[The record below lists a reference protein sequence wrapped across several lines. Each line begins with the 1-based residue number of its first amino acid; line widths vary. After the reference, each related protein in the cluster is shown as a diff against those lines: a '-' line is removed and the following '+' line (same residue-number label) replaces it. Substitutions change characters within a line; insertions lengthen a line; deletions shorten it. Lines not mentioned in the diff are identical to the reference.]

1 MNSQEYWRRRVLY
14 AKQKELDAVDDYEDA
29 MRSRLKDLQNEIN
42 KEASVFVNRYAE
54 TNEISKEA
62 ATKILSSIDSTKWNM
77 TLEEFKAKAKVGGYE
92 KELDSEYFK
101 SRIARLQSLH
111 DQLADFA
118 SKYANSETGNM
129 AVALAKRYNDTYLL
143 ENYNKYLVVGGL
155 DIDLAHFN
163 EQQLKDIVY
172 QPWRGSNFSK
182 RIWENYTK
190 VMPDVLTDVL
200 LRSTLMGYNWQRTQ
214 RMIEDRFAGIEQKQL
229 HRLVITEMGHAAEQA
244 TAKFYEDSKIDQ
256 YQYLA
261 TLESHTC
268 DVCAHLDERIFYVK
282 DKVVGLNYPLI
293 HPYCRCTT
301 CGYIEGLPDIT
312 SRWSRDPMTGKGRWV
327 KDQPYSQWA
336 RSNGQKPYSFNEW
349 KRINGIK
356 PLQLGMLK
364 ALPAPKVKKK
374 VYPAIKNF
382 KDYST
387 AMQNLGFKEI
397 QAMNGLKPEIYQK
410 IYNTVSDNFEAHPEL
425 KGFLTLNKGGNRKS
439 SADLAYIQ
447 WHMPNTNGGTT
458 QQDARFSI
466 YSELNINKAAVK
478 DTKELDDTIREAVH
492 DHWWSKKSDFTGL
505 INHEMA
511 HAIANRAEYTR
522 MFGYN
527 IRKDL
532 TYIEGKRYAR
542 ARKNK
547 AFEEEV
553 LLDAFKEFDPKYE
566 NADNVTTNVVQK
578 YISEYGSKKVGEA
591 FAEAYSDESNSKF
604 SQIFHAVLN
613 RKLGEIYG
621 NNGNT

>member
-77 TLEEFKAKAKVGGYE
+77 TLEEFKAKAKTGGYK

-129 AVALAKRYNDTYLL
+129 AVALVKRYNDTYLL

-172 QPWRGSNFSK
+172 QPWRGSDFSK
-182 RIWENYTK
+182 RIWKNYTK

-200 LRSTLMGYNWQRTQ
+200 LRSTLMGYSWQRTQ
-214 RMIEDRFAGIEQKQL
+214 RMLEDRFAGIEQKQL

-244 TAKFYEDSKIDQ
+244 TAKFYEDSKIEQ
-256 YQYLA
+256 YEYLA

-282 DKVVGLNYPLI
+282 DKVAGLNYPLI

-301 CGYIEGLPDIT
+301 MPYMKDLPDIT
-312 SRWSRDPMTGKGRWV
+312 SRWSRDPITGKSKFVRN
-327 KDQPYSQWA
+327 QPYSQWA
-336 RSNGQKPYSFNEW
+336 RKNGQRPYSFNQW
-349 KRINGIK
+349 KKLNGIK
-356 PLQLGMLK
+356 QLSINLYRVLLSSGAK
-364 ALPAPKVKKK
+364 Y
-374 VYPAIKNF
+374 YPAY
-382 KDYST
+382 DET
-387 AMQNLGFKEI
+387 EI
-397 QAMNGLKPEIYQK
+397 TMG
-410 IYNTVSDNFEAHPEL
+410 
-425 KGFLTLNKGGNRKS
+425 
-439 SADLAYIQ
+439 
-447 WHMPNTNGGTT
+447 
-458 QQDARFSI
+458 
-466 YSELNINKAAVK
+466 
-478 DTKELDDTIREAVH
+478 
-492 DHWWSKKSDFTGL
+492 
-505 INHEMA
+505 
-511 HAIANRAEYTR
+511 
-522 MFGYN
+522 
-527 IRKDL
+527 
-532 TYIEGKRYAR
+532 
-542 ARKNK
+542 
-547 AFEEEV
+547 
-553 LLDAFKEFDPKYE
+553 
-566 NADNVTTNVVQK
+566 
-578 YISEYGSKKVGEA
+578 
-591 FAEAYSDESNSKF
+591 
-604 SQIFHAVLN
+604 
-613 RKLGEIYG
+613 
-621 NNGNT
+621 

>member
-77 TLEEFKAKAKVGGYE
+77 TLEEFKAKAKTGGYE

-129 AVALAKRYNDTYLL
+129 AVALVKRYNDTYLL

-172 QPWRGSNFSK
+172 QPWRGSDFSK

-190 VMPDVLTDVL
+190 VMPDMLTDVL
-200 LRSTLMGYNWQRTQ
+200 LRSTLMGYSWQRTQ
-214 RMIEDRFAGIEQKQL
+214 RMLEDRFAGIEQKQL

-244 TAKFYEDSKIDQ
+244 TAKFYEDSKIEQ
-256 YQYLA
+256 YEYLA

-301 CGYIEGLPDIT
+301 MPYMKDLPDIT
-312 SRWSRDPMTGKGRWV
+312 SRWSRDPITGKSKFVRN
-327 KDQPYSQWA
+327 QPYSQWA
-336 RSNGQKPYSFNEW
+336 RKNGQKLLSFTEW
-349 KRINGIK
+349 KKIEGIK

-364 ALPAPKVKKK
+364 ALPVSKLSKGEER
-374 VYPAIKNF
+374 AIKQYVSSESYKVNYALRNNEPLT
-382 KDYST
+382 KEQQTMVNNLDKALKKMPRYTDKAPLQRDYFFSD
-387 AMQNLGFKEI
+387 LEI
-397 QAMNGLKPEIYQK
+397 QNEFVHEMYEE
-410 IYNTVSDNFEAHPEL
+410 SFEDP
-425 KGFLTLNKGGNRKS
+425 
-439 SADLAYIQ
+439 AYISTSKI
-447 WHMPNTNGGTT
+447 HYGEGTEQVHVIIKNSKSGRDIT
-458 QQDARFSI
+458 QF
-466 YSELNINKAAVK
+466 N
-478 DTKELDDTIREAVH
+478 
-492 DHWWSKKSDFTGL
+492 
-505 INHEMA
+505 
-511 HAIANRAEYTR
+511 
-522 MFGYN
+522 
-527 IRKDL
+527 
-532 TYIEGKRYAR
+532 
-542 ARKNK
+542 
-547 AFEEEV
+547 EEEQEV
-553 LLDAFKEFDPKYE
+553 LFPRNTRF
-566 NADNVTTNVVQK
+566 
-578 YISEYGSKKVGEA
+578 YITKSYMKDGVITFEWE
-591 FAEAYSDESNSKF
+591 E
-604 SQIFHAVLN
+604 
-613 RKLGEIYG
+613 R
-621 NNGNT
+621 

>member
-14 AKQKELDAVDDYEDA
+14 AKQKELDSAADYEDA

-42 KEASVFVNRYAE
+42 KEANVFVNRYAE

-214 RMIEDRFAGIEQKQL
+214 RMLEDRFAGIEQKQL

-336 RSNGQKPYSFNEW
+336 RSNGQKPYSFSEW
-349 KRINGIK
+349 KQLNGIK
-356 PLQLGMLK
+356 QLSINLYR
-364 ALPAPKVKKK
+364 ALLPSGAKY
-374 VYPAIKNF
+374 YPAYDETEITMGQEERRQNQFARNYYRQMRKSNRQAQID
-382 KDYST
+382 KVTKVSHSSRDIVSRALIHVLDSQYNLLDYKTMEYVKSKF
-387 AMQNLGFKEI
+387 A
-397 QAMNGLKPEIYQK
+397 PEI
-410 IYNTVSDNFEAHPEL
+410 DMAHSL
-425 KGFLTLNKGGNRKS
+425 QR
-439 SADLAYIQ
+439 
-447 WHMPNTNGGTT
+447 
-458 QQDARFSI
+458 
-466 YSELNINKAAVK
+466 
-478 DTKELDDTIREAVH
+478 
-492 DHWWSKKSDFTGL
+492 L
-505 INHEMA
+505 INGNPMDHDILLLQHEALEAKLM
-511 HAIANRAEYTR
+511 
-522 MFGYN
+522 
-527 IRKDL
+527 D
-532 TYIEGKRYAR
+532 
-542 ARKNK
+542 
-547 AFEEEV
+547 
-553 LLDAFKEFDPKYE
+553 DP
-566 NADNVTTNVVQK
+566 
-578 YISEYGSKKVGEA
+578 
-591 FAEAYSDESNSKF
+591 NSKYYGDYDTA
-604 SQIFHAVLN
+604 HEETNKKYNYEAECKHL
-613 RKLGEIYG
+613 RRLGILPNYSKREDD
-621 NNGNT
+621 

>member
-14 AKQKELDAVDDYEDA
+14 AKQKELDSAADYEDA

-42 KEASVFVNRYAE
+42 KEANVFVNRYAE

-214 RMIEDRFAGIEQKQL
+214 RMLEDRFAGIEQKQL

-425 KGFLTLNKGGNRKS
+425 KGFLTLNKGGNRKP

>member
-42 KEASVFVNRYAE
+42 KEANVFVNRYAE

-214 RMIEDRFAGIEQKQL
+214 RMLEDRFAGIEQKQL

-244 TAKFYEDSKIDQ
+244 TAMFYEDSKIEQ
-256 YQYLA
+256 YEYLA

-301 CGYIEGLPDIT
+301 CSYIKNLPSIT
-312 SRWSRDPMTGKGRWV
+312 SRWSRDPITGKSKWV
-327 KDQPYSQWA
+327 KNQPYSEWAKSNDQKTYTFNQWK
-336 RSNGQKPYSFNEW
+336 QVH
-349 KRINGIK
+349 GIK
-356 PLQLGMLK
+356 PLRLGQ
-364 ALPAPKVKKK
+364 
-374 VYPAIKNF
+374 
-382 KDYST
+382 S
-387 AMQNLGFKEI
+387 
-397 QAMNGLKPEIYQK
+397 
-410 IYNTVSDNFEAHPEL
+410 
-425 KGFLTLNKGGNRKS
+425 
-439 SADLAYIQ
+439 
-447 WHMPNTNGGTT
+447 
-458 QQDARFSI
+458 
-466 YSELNINKAAVK
+466 
-478 DTKELDDTIREAVH
+478 
-492 DHWWSKKSDFTGL
+492 
-505 INHEMA
+505 
-511 HAIANRAEYTR
+511 
-522 MFGYN
+522 
-527 IRKDL
+527 
-532 TYIEGKRYAR
+532 
-542 ARKNK
+542 
-547 AFEEEV
+547 
-553 LLDAFKEFDPKYE
+553 
-566 NADNVTTNVVQK
+566 
-578 YISEYGSKKVGEA
+578 
-591 FAEAYSDESNSKF
+591 
-604 SQIFHAVLN
+604 
-613 RKLGEIYG
+613 
-621 NNGNT
+621 

>member
-62 ATKILSSIDSTKWNM
+62 ATKILSSIDSTKWSM
-77 TLEEFKAKAKVGGYE
+77 TLEEFKAKAKAGGYE

-118 SKYANSETGNM
+118 SKYADSETDKM
-129 AVALAKRYNDTYLL
+129 AVALVKRYNDTYLL

-172 QPWRGSNFSK
+172 QPWRGSDFSK

-200 LRSTLMGYNWQRTQ
+200 LRSTLMGYSWQRTQ
-214 RMIEDRFAGIEQKQL
+214 RMLEDRFAGIEQKQL

-244 TAKFYEDSKIDQ
+244 TAKFYEDSKIEQ
-256 YQYLA
+256 YEYLA

-301 CGYIEGLPDIT
+301 MPYMKDLPDIT
-312 SRWSRDPMTGKGRWV
+312 SRWSRDPITGKSKFVRN
-327 KDQPYSQWA
+327 QPYSQWA
-336 RSNGQKPYSFNEW
+336 RKNGQKLLSFTEW
-349 KRINGIK
+349 KKIEGIK

-364 ALPAPKVKKK
+364 ALPVSKLSKGEER
-374 VYPAIKNF
+374 AIKQYVSSESYKVNYALRNNEPLT
-382 KDYST
+382 KEQQTMVNNLDKALKKMPRYTDKAPLQRDYFFSD
-387 AMQNLGFKEI
+387 LEI
-397 QAMNGLKPEIYQK
+397 QNEFVHEMYEE
-410 IYNTVSDNFEAHPEL
+410 SFEDP
-425 KGFLTLNKGGNRKS
+425 
-439 SADLAYIQ
+439 AYISTSKI
-447 WHMPNTNGGTT
+447 HYGEGTEQVHVIIKNSKSGRDIT
-458 QQDARFSI
+458 QF
-466 YSELNINKAAVK
+466 N
-478 DTKELDDTIREAVH
+478 
-492 DHWWSKKSDFTGL
+492 
-505 INHEMA
+505 
-511 HAIANRAEYTR
+511 
-522 MFGYN
+522 
-527 IRKDL
+527 
-532 TYIEGKRYAR
+532 
-542 ARKNK
+542 
-547 AFEEEV
+547 EEEQEV
-553 LLDAFKEFDPKYE
+553 LFPRNTRF
-566 NADNVTTNVVQK
+566 
-578 YISEYGSKKVGEA
+578 YITKSYMKDGVITFEWE
-591 FAEAYSDESNSKF
+591 E
-604 SQIFHAVLN
+604 
-613 RKLGEIYG
+613 R
-621 NNGNT
+621 